1 MDKKKRVIHRGEFL
15 DDLYFWLQNCDDPA
29 INVPHK
35 PNLIRLNKRSVGII
49 IEAIEDVLKCYMS
62 YECGPNETL
71 EIRPF
76 KGLVLKVEREEPCEK
91 VNPLTGETFFQQF
104 RLRIRAYVPRYWQRI
119 WSNLKP

>member
-15 DDLYFWLQNCDDPA
+15 EDMYFWLQNCDNPA
-29 INVPHK
+29 INVPNK

-49 IEAIEDVLKCYMS
+49 VECIEDVLKY
-62 YECGPNETL
+62 YVVNECGPNEIL

-76 KGLVLKVEREEPCEK
+76 KGLVLRVEREPSCEK
-91 VNPLTGETFFQQF
+91 VNSLTGETFLQKF
-104 RLRIRAYVPRYWQRI
+104 RLRIQAYVPRYWQRI